1 MQYTI
6 IQLMRILIL
15 NWRSLRDPLAGG
27 AEVATFEHAKR
38 WVKNHNAEVTWLSP
52 VYDKTIKS
60 ESIEGVNFK
69 YIGLPLTRKLS
80 TLIFTYPLFFFLVIY
95 NYFRFYRNRI
105 DVVIDQVHGLPYLT
119 PLYVKE
125 KIVVYIHEIAGDIW
139 NQMYVFPINI
149 IGRTLE
155 KLVFIPYRNTKFI
168 AVSESTKSDLVKIGI
183 PKENIEIVY
192 NGVNVP
198 IIDSPVKK
206 EDIFTI
212 IYLNRLVKM
221 KGIER
226 AIDIVSEV
234 KKELPNMHFWIVG
247 KGEDDYVD
255 YLNQKVKSLDLESNT
270 KFFGYVDEE
279 TKIDLLTRAHVLIN
293 TSYKEGWGLVN
304 LEANAR
310 GTPVVGFDVNGNSES
325 ISDGISGYICKSSS
339 NKDFAELVLKIYNS
353 NTLQVSSIEFA
364 KKFDWNKQSKIYYDK
379 LLLICLNH

>member
-1 MQYTI
+1 
-6 IQLMRILIL
+6 MRILIL

-52 VYDKTIKS
+52 IYDKTIKS

-80 TLIFTYPLFFFLVIY
+80 TLIFTYPLFFILVIY

-198 IIDSPVKK
+198 IIDSPEKK

-226 AIDIVSEV
+226 AIDIVAEV
-234 KKELPNMHFWIVG
+234 KKEIPNVHFWIVG
-247 KGEDDYVD
+247 KGEEDYVD
-255 YLNQKVKSLDLESNT
+255 YLNQKVKSLDLERNT

-279 TKIDLLTRAHVLIN
+279 TKIELLTKAHVLIN

-325 ISDGISGYICKSSS
+325 ISDGNSGYICKSSS
-339 NKDFAELVLKIYNS
+339 NKDFAELVLKTYNS

-364 KKFDWNKQSKIYYDK
+364 KKFDWNKQSELYYNVIK
-379 LLLICLNH
+379 